1 VELWQR
7 TLENLE
13 EAARCGSGHDMKILI
28 TGNMGYVGPAVVK
41 QLRRAYPLST
51 LIGFDEGY
59 FGHCLTTRAPL
70 PECQADVQYFGD
82 VRKLPES
89 LLEGVDAIVHLAAL
103 SNDPIGNRYEEIT
116 IDINFRASVELAR
129 RAKRA
134 GVTSFAFASSC
145 SVYGSAESGPR
156 NENSAVNPL
165 TAYARSKVMTESEL
179 EQFAD
184 SSFRITVLRFATA
197 CGMSDRLRLDL
208 VLNDFVACAVS
219 SGKISILSD
228 GTPWR
233 PLINVK
239 DMARALE
246 WAVGRANSNGN
257 AYVLVNAGSNRWNYQ
272 VKQLAEAVARVIPG
286 TDVSI
291 NRDAQPD
298 KRSYRVDFSRF
309 ESLAPNHQPVCTLED
324 TITELKTGL
333 EAMGFCDPAFR
344 DGWMIRLKMLDKL
357 RDDGLL
363 NERLEWEGRAGRVS
377 EAAPVTA
384 G

>member
-1 VELWQR
+1 
-7 TLENLE
+7 LENLE
-13 EAARCGSGHDMKILI
+13 RTARSGGGHGMKILV

-41 QLRRAYPLST
+41 QLRNAYPCCT

-59 FGHCLTTRAPL
+59 FAHCLTTRGPL
-70 PECQADVQYFGD
+70 PEYRVDMQYFGD
-82 VRKLPES
+82 VRKLPDS
-89 LLEGVDAIVHLAAL
+89 LLEGVEGIVHLAAL
-103 SNDPIGNRYEEIT
+103 SNDPIGNRYEDLT
-116 IDINFRASVELAR
+116 VDINFRASAKLAR

-179 EQFAD
+179 KELAD
-184 SSFRITVLRFATA
+184 SDFRVTVLRFATA

-219 SGKISILSD
+219 SGRISILSD

-246 WAVGRANSNGN
+246 WAVGRPSSNGG
-257 AYVLVNAGSNRWNYQ
+257 AYVLVNAGSNHWNYQ
-272 VKQLAEAVARVIPG
+272 VKELAEAVARVIPG

-291 NRDAQPD
+291 SRDAQPD

-309 ESLAPNHQPVCTLED
+309 EQLAADHQPIWTLED
-324 TITELKTGL
+324 TIAELKAGL
-333 EAMGFCDPAFR
+333 EAIEFRDPAFR
-344 DGWMIRLKMLDKL
+344 DGWMIRLKMLDRL
-357 RDDGLL
+357 RNEGLL
-363 NERLEWEGRAGRVS
+363 NERLEWESPTETVS
-377 EAAPVTA
+377 EAVQVTA
-384 G
+384 R